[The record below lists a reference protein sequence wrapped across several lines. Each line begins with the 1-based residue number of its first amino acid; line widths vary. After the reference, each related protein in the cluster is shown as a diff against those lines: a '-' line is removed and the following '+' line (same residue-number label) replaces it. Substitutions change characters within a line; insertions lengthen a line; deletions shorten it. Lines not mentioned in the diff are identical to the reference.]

1 MYHNGSVFN
10 HTGLVIAVSG
20 NSYTTIEGNTNDGS
34 GVVAEGIGVY
44 QRNRT
49 LSASS
54 GTRFARPDYS
64 IINSINNSGETTTPS
79 TWTTKSTGVCTG
91 DGVYVRQ
98 TPGGAIMGTV
108 SKGTSLELE
117 WNQLWCM
124 GSCESVWNRNR
135 LYASGLCRQR
145 NCFHRFLRSKTAQT
159 ALNSKFKAGIDCR
172 RYLGICESESIY

>member
-91 DGVYVRQ
+91 
-98 TPGGAIMGTV
+98 AV
-108 SKGTSLELE
+108 SYTH
-117 WNQLWCM
+117 
-124 GSCESVWNRNR
+124 
-135 LYASGLCRQR
+135 LC
-145 NCFHRFLRSKTAQT
+145 C
-159 ALNSKFKAGIDCR
+159 
-172 RYLGICESESIY
+172 

>member
-64 IINSINNSGETTTPS
+64 IINSINNSGETTT
-79 TWTTKSTGVCTG
+79 
-91 DGVYVRQ
+91 
-98 TPGGAIMGTV
+98 IMP
-108 SKGTSLELE
+108 
-117 WNQLWCM
+117 
-124 GSCESVWNRNR
+124 
-135 LYASGLCRQR
+135 
-145 NCFHRFLRSKTAQT
+145 
-159 ALNSKFKAGIDCR
+159 
-172 RYLGICESESIY
+172 LGPPQSRV

>member
-54 GTRFARPDYS
+54 GTRFARPD
-64 IINSINNSGETTTPS
+64 
-79 TWTTKSTGVCTG
+79 WRWRLCTSDARRSHHG
-91 DGVYVRQ
+91 YG
-98 TPGGAIMGTV
+98 I
-108 SKGTSLELE
+108 KG
-117 WNQLWCM
+117 NQP
-124 GSCESVWNRNR
+124 
-135 LYASGLCRQR
+135 
-145 NCFHRFLRSKTAQT
+145 
-159 ALNSKFKAGIDCR
+159 
-172 RYLGICESESIY
+172 

>member
-64 IINSINNSGETTTPS
+64 IINSI
-79 TWTTKSTGVCTG
+79 K
-91 DGVYVRQ
+91 
-98 TPGGAIMGTV
+98 
-108 SKGTSLELE
+108 
-117 WNQLWCM
+117 
-124 GSCESVWNRNR
+124 
-135 LYASGLCRQR
+135 LYMS
-145 NCFHRFLRSKTAQT
+145 F
-159 ALNSKFKAGIDCR
+159 
-172 RYLGICESESIY
+172 